1 MSNAV
6 NNQLISKLGSKK
18 LASNFYLAVTELFFQ
33 LDIDG
38 QEFVD
43 EFIDSYLDQASIHSK
58 TKGQVLLET
67 GFTRY
72 QVKNYFSGNKKR
84 SSNTEKNFY
93 CHVLDKLRD
102 VCNAAPDKTIP
113 IKNSH
118 KSFNSIFSSVQLSGK
133 IITPKMLMESF
144 IKRGFIEKVDD
155 YNIQFITSV
164 QTGFDNNKEK
174 VIQVFCDTIERLSG
188 TLIHNMNSKDDST
201 KRNQMSYTSIHVKE
215 AHFETINQEVKNI
228 LRKALLDCQEIIDS
242 YEETEDFAKLQVEK
256 EGQEIGVSTFFYINK
271 SK

>member
-1 MSNAV
+1 MSKGI
-6 NNQLISKLGSKK
+6 NNQLISKLGSKR
-18 LASNFYLAVTELFFQ
+18 LASNFYLAVTELFFH
-33 LDIDG
+33 LDVDG
-38 QEFVD
+38 QDFVD
-43 EFIDSYLDQASIHSK
+43 DFIENYLDQASQHAK

-72 QVKNYFSGNKKR
+72 QVKNYFSGNVKK

-102 VCNAAPDKTIP
+102 VCNEAPDKTIP
-113 IKNSH
+113 IKNNRV
-118 KSFNSIFSSVQLSGK
+118 SFNSIFSSIQLSGK

-155 YNIQFITSV
+155 YNIRFITSI
-164 QTGFDNNKEK
+164 QTGFDNSKAK
-174 VIQVFCDTIERLSG
+174 VIQVFCDTVERLSG
-188 TLIHNMNSKDDST
+188 TLIHNMNTQDDDI

-215 AHFETINQEVKNI
+215 EYFEKVNSEVKTI
-228 LRKALLDCQEIIDS
+228 LRKALIDCQAVIDS
-242 YEETEDFAKLQVEK
+242 YEETEDFGKRQVEK
-256 EGQEIGVSTFFYINK
+256 QGKEIGVSTFFYINK